1 MPCEIEKNF
10 LRTIQKQGLKM
21 DENLLLDAIERYR
34 NGQMDDQEKLFFEE
48 LRKHNSEIDQLAAE
62 HTFFLS
68 ELEKMAEQKAFTHNL
83 NEVESKLMNEGFIS
97 GTNGKT
103 KARVIYLWNRYRRTI
118 AVAAAIAGVISFG
131 TATTISKYSER
142 NKAAVITPLVDN
154 KLNQFEHKLN
164 QIEHKLN
171 DATAAPTKP
180 KFEANFRATGFLVD
194 GNGYIITNA
203 HVVQNAKNLIVENKK
218 GDQFYANPIYS
229 NTVTDLA
236 ILKITDTAFKK
247 VNGLPY
253 TFPKTTAELAEPI
266 FTLGY
271 PREEVVYG
279 EGYLSAK
286 SGYYGDTTSY
296 QISISVNPGNSGG
309 PVIDKNGEVIGIIS
323 SKETNAD
330 GVVFAIKSKNIYNAL
345 KEIKKDKDISIKVP
359 TVNTLKDLDRVK
371 QIKKLEDFVYKVKGN

>member
-1 MPCEIEKNF
+1 
-10 LRTIQKQGLKM
+10 M
-21 DENLLLDAIERYR
+21 DENLLLDAIERYN
-34 NGQMDDQEKLFFEE
+34 NGEMNDQEKLFFEE
-48 LRKHNSEIDQLAAE
+48 LRKNNADIDEVAAE
-62 HTFFLS
+62 HTFFLAQ
-68 ELEKMAEQKAFTHNL
+68 LEKMSDRKSFKHNL
-83 NEVESKLMNEGFIS
+83 NEVENKLINEGIIS
-97 GTNGKT
+97 HGKGKT

-118 AVAAAIAGVISFG
+118 AVAAAIAGVISFS
-131 TATTISKYSER
+131 TASLISKYSEDK
-142 NKAAVITPLVDN
+142 KAAVITPLVDN

-171 DATAAPTKP
+171 DATAIPPRP

-218 GDQFYANPIYS
+218 GDQFYATAVYA

-236 ILKITDTAFKK
+236 ILKITDTSFKK
-247 VNGLPY
+247 VTGLPY

-296 QISISVNPGNSGG
+296 QISISANPGNSGG
-309 PVIDKNGEVIGIIS
+309 PVIDKDGEVIGIIS

-330 GVVFAIKSKNIYNAL
+330 GVVFAIKSKNIHNAL
-345 KEIKKDKDISIKVP
+345 SEIKKEKDLTIKLP
-359 TVNTLKDLDRVK
+359 TVNSLKGLDRVK

>member
-1 MPCEIEKNF
+1 ME
-10 LRTIQKQGLKM
+10 
-21 DENLLLDAIERYR
+21 ENLLLDAIERYR
-34 NGQMDDQEKLFFEE
+34 NREMSDEEKTSFEE
-48 LRKHNSEIDQLAAE
+48 LRKNNPDIDQIAVE
-62 HTFFLS
+62 HNFFLD
-68 ELEKMAEQKAFTHNL
+68 ELERMSDLKSLRHNL
-83 NEVESKLMNEGFIS
+83 DNVESKLINEGVIPYKGS
-97 GTNGKT
+97 KSKT
-103 KARVIYLWNRYRRTI
+103 RVISLWNKYRRTI
-118 AVAAAIAGVISFG
+118 AVAAAIAGVVSLS
-131 TATTISKYSER
+131 TASLISKYSES
-142 NKAAVITPLVDN
+142 KKVGVITPLVDN

-171 DATAAPTKP
+171 DATLASAKP
-180 KFEANFRATGFLVD
+180 KFEANFRATGFLAD

-218 GDQFYANPIYS
+218 GEQFYASPVYS
-229 NTVTDLA
+229 NITTDLA
-236 ILKITDTAFKK
+236 ILKITDSLFKK
-247 VNGLPY
+247 VNELPY
-253 TFPKTTAELAEPI
+253 TFTKSSAELAEPI

-309 PVIDKNGEVIGIIS
+309 PVIDKDGEIIGIIS

-345 KEIKKDKDISIKVP
+345 KEIKKDNDINIKLP
-359 TVNTLKDLDRVK
+359 TRNSLKDLSRVK
-371 QIKKLEDFVYKVKGN
+371 QIKKLEDFIYKVKGN

>member
-1 MPCEIEKNF
+1 
-10 LRTIQKQGLKM
+10 M
-21 DENLLLDAIERYR
+21 DENLLLDAVERYN
-34 NGQMDDQEKLFFEE
+34 NGEMNDQERLFFEE
-48 LRKHNSEIDQLAAE
+48 LRKNNADIDEAAAE
-62 HTFFLS
+62 HTFFLAQ
-68 ELEKMAEQKAFTHNL
+68 LEKMSEQKSFKHNL
-83 NEVESKLMNEGFIS
+83 NEVENKLINEGIIS
-97 GTNGKT
+97 HSKGRT
-103 KARVIYLWNRYRRTI
+103 KARVVYLWNRYRRTI
-118 AVAAAIAGVISFG
+118 AVAAAIAGVISFS
-131 TATTISKYSER
+131 TASLISKYSE
-142 NKAAVITPLVDN
+142 NKKVAVITPLVDN

-171 DATAAPTKP
+171 DATATTARP

-194 GNGYIITNA
+194 GNGYIVTNA

-218 GDQFYANPIYS
+218 GDQFYANAVYA

-236 ILKITDTAFKK
+236 ILKITDTSFKK
-247 VNGLPY
+247 VSGLPY
-253 TFPKTTAELAEPI
+253 TFPKSTAELAEPI

-286 SGYYGDTTSY
+286 SGYYGDTASY

-309 PVIDKNGEVIGIIS
+309 PVIDKDGEVIGIIS

-345 KEIKKDKDISIKVP
+345 SEIKKEKDVTIKLP
-359 TVNTLKDLDRVK
+359 TINSLKGLDRVR

>member
-1 MPCEIEKNF
+1 
-10 LRTIQKQGLKM
+10 M
-21 DENLLLDAIERYR
+21 DENLLLDAVERYN
-34 NGQMDDQEKLFFEE
+34 NGEMNDQEKLFFEE
-48 LRKHNSEIDQLAAE
+48 LRKNNADIDEVAAE
-62 HTFFLS
+62 HTFFLAQ
-68 ELEKMAEQKAFTHNL
+68 LEKMSEQKSFKRNL
-83 NEVESKLMNEGFIS
+83 NEVESKLINEGVIS
-97 GTNGKT
+97 HSKGRT
-103 KARVIYLWNRYRRTI
+103 KARVVYLWNRYRRTI
-118 AVAAAIAGVISFG
+118 AVAAAIAGVISFS
-131 TATTISKYSER
+131 TASLISKYSE
-142 NKAAVITPLVDN
+142 NKKAAVITPLVDN

-171 DATAAPTKP
+171 DATATPSKP

-218 GDQFYANPIYS
+218 GDQFYANAVYA

-236 ILKITDTAFKK
+236 ILKITDTSFKK
-247 VNGLPY
+247 VSGLPY
-253 TFPKTTAELAEPI
+253 TFPKSTAELAEPI

-309 PVIDKNGEVIGIIS
+309 PVIDKDGEVIGIIS

-345 KEIKKDKDISIKVP
+345 SEIKKEKDITIKLP
-359 TVNTLKDLDRVK
+359 TINSLKDLNRVR
-371 QIKKLEDFVYKVKGN
+371 QIKKLEDFIYKVKGN

>member
-1 MPCEIEKNF
+1 
-10 LRTIQKQGLKM
+10 M
-21 DENLLLDAIERYR
+21 DENLLLDAVERYN
-34 NGQMDDQEKLFFEE
+34 NGEMNDQEKLFFEE
-48 LRKHNSEIDQLAAE
+48 LRKNNADIDQVAAE
-62 HTFFLS
+62 HTFFLAQ
-68 ELEKMAEQKAFTHNL
+68 LEKMSEQKSFKHNL
-83 NEVESKLMNEGFIS
+83 NEVENKLINEGVIS
-97 GTNGKT
+97 HGKGRT
-103 KARVIYLWNRYRRTI
+103 KARVVYLWNRYRRTI
-118 AVAAAIAGVISFG
+118 AVAAAIAGVISFS
-131 TATTISKYSER
+131 TASLISKYSE
-142 NKAAVITPLVDN
+142 NKKVAIITPLVDN

-171 DATAAPTKP
+171 DATATTSRP

-218 GDQFYANPIYS
+218 GDQFYANAVYA

-236 ILKITDTAFKK
+236 ILKITDTSFKK
-247 VNGLPY
+247 VSGLPY
-253 TFPKTTAELAEPI
+253 TFPKSTAELAEPI

-309 PVIDKNGEVIGIIS
+309 PVIDKDGEVIGIIS

-345 KEIKKDKDISIKVP
+345 SEIKKEKDIIIKLP
-359 TVNTLKDLDRVK
+359 TTNSLKDLNRVR

>member
-1 MPCEIEKNF
+1 
-10 LRTIQKQGLKM
+10 M

-34 NGQMDDQEKLFFEE
+34 SGQMDDAEKLFFEE
-48 LRKHNSEIDQLAAE
+48 LRINNADVDQVASEHSFFLDQLE
-62 HTFFLS
+62 NLS
-68 ELEKMAEQKAFTHNL
+68 EQKSFRQNLKGVENKLRSEGVFSQNDAEPK
-83 NEVESKLMNEGFIS
+83 SK
-97 GTNGKT
+97 
-103 KARVIYLWNRYRRTI
+103 VVYLWNRYRRTI
-118 AVAAAIAGVISFG
+118 AVAAAIAGLISFS
-131 TATTISKYSER
+131 TATVISKYSE
-142 NKAAVITPLVDN
+142 NKKAAVITPLVDN

-171 DATAAPTKP
+171 DATAIPVKP
-180 KFEANFRATGFLVD
+180 KFEANFRATGFLAD
-194 GNGYIITNA
+194 GSGYIITNA
-203 HVVQNAKNLIVENKK
+203 HVVQNAKNIIVENKK
-218 GDQFYANPIYS
+218 GDQFAARPIYS

-286 SGYYGDTTSY
+286 SGYYGDTASY

-309 PVIDKNGEVIGIIS
+309 PVIDKDGEVIGIIS

-330 GVVFAIKSKNIYNAL
+330 GVVFAIKSKNIYTAL
-345 KEIKKDKDISIKVP
+345 KEIKKDKDITIKLP
-359 TVNTLKDLDRVK
+359 TVNSLKDLDRVK
-371 QIKKLEDFVYKVKGN
+371 QIKKLEDFVFKVKGN